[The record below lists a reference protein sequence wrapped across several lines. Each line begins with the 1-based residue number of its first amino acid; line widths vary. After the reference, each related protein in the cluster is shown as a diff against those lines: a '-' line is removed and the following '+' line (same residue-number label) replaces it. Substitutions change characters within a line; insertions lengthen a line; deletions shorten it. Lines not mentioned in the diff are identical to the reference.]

1 MKNCFPEF
9 MKDYVEKVKIKQD
22 LSKTKKFR
30 SDYRYTTKILQHT
43 PIPYNMFQEHAEETP
58 PCTRIHGVCE
68 CCVQEFVIQYKM
80 LKRRTRCDIIKHQ
93 ICNNCILKY
102 VTSTNEWRKNNS
114 DAQKIAQNRPE
125 TLEKMRKS
133 VKASKTPEVLKKHS
147 LASKKMWT
155 NEKYRNRHREG
166 MKKAFE
172 NMSDESYEKMTHK
185 NRFYSGWYHSKF
197 GKIYFNSSWELA
209 FIVWCEN
216 NKSVLSLI
224 RCKDKIKY
232 KDVDGK
238 NRIYMPDF
246 EVTTEQDVYIIE
258 IKGQYNLRN
267 VEEKKKSS
275 DKIYQ
280 GEKHYC
286 LWYKHD
292 LINRGIISNH
302 FNPQKF
308 CELLSSK
315 IEGLYKN
322 GTVKK

>member
-1 MKNCFPEF
+1 
-9 MKDYVEKVKIKQD
+9 
-22 LSKTKKFR
+22 
-30 SDYRYTTKILQHT
+30 
-43 PIPYNMFQEHAEETP
+43 
-58 PCTRIHGVCE
+58 
-68 CCVQEFVIQYKM
+68 
-80 LKRRTRCDIIKHQ
+80 
-93 ICNNCILKY
+93 
-102 VTSTNEWRKNNS
+102 
-114 DAQKIAQNRPE
+114 
-125 TLEKMRKS
+125 
-133 VKASKTPEVLKKHS
+133 
-147 LASKKMWT
+147 
-155 NEKYRNRHREG
+155 

-246 EVTTEQDVYIIE
+246 EVTTEQDIYIIE
-258 IKGQYNLRN
+258 IKGQYNLINR
-267 VEEKKKSS
+267 
-275 DKIYQ
+275 
-280 GEKHYC
+280 
-286 LWYKHD
+286 HD

-308 CELLSSK
+308 CESLSSK